1 MTACDV
7 TRGHTTTSVMTT
19 ARAAEI
25 EAEWRDVAELSKLT
39 PDKVIPGGE
48 LHLSSVTATNTAG
61 YPVHSP
67 PHTHFIK
74 VTDMLT
80 LFPVKSIF
88 DFSWYTINYNQLSTF
103 SFITRTSGAAGTLIS
118 LVTRYMW

>member
-1 MTACDV
+1 MCPHQSAVHCQVSLVSRDEELCGLQSSVTACAV
-7 TRGHTTTSVMTT
+7 TRGHTTTSVITT

-25 EAEWRDVAELSKLT
+25 AAEWGDVAELSKLT

-48 LHLSSVTATNTAG
+48 LHLTSVTATNAAG

-74 VTDMLT
+74 VTDMLMLT
-80 LFPVKSIF
+80 LFPVKSII
-88 DFSWYTINYNQLSTF
+88 DFS
-103 SFITRTSGAAGTLIS
+103 
-118 LVTRYMW
+118 